1 MKYILLIAIFL
12 LSLLNHTPY
21 VYIPAVF
28 LLVFYM
34 ASLHDV
40 TKISNGEMIATL
52 TYFLFILF
60 SSIYFLTISIDVSDA
75 SRNSFTNN
83 LLFSFILFI
92 IVFSI
97 YRICKSEK
105 GMLDLKFS
113 ISFILILHVSIFMLQ
128 LVTVYVTGYYID
140 FVEPVTGEASRY
152 INYILGG
159 ALSGV
164 LKYRATGLYVEPSTY
179 ASAMTCVIAS
189 AVALNVNRKI
199 INIAIITLLLNFSTI
214 GIILFFFVSISIYFN
229 KIKLIHASIA
239 AIAII
244 VMGIIYSDTLFY
256 FIDDFIYKVENTSG
270 SRFKLL
276 DYIYFDTH
284 GNLNLF
290 GSGFFNIPSE
300 LYAKITYGDYS
311 VAALNDAGLFNF
323 IYLKFGIL
331 SIIPI
336 CYLFYK
342 INRVSSK
349 LLFACILISK
359 ISFMFPVLYLALIPS
374 LMVKKQKKAGDL

>member
-214 GIILFFFVSISIYFN
+214 GIILFSLFLFQFISI
-229 KIKLIHASIA
+229 K
-239 AIAII
+239 
-244 VMGIIYSDTLFY
+244 
-256 FIDDFIYKVENTSG
+256 
-270 SRFKLL
+270 
-276 DYIYFDTH
+276 
-284 GNLNLF
+284 
-290 GSGFFNIPSE
+290 
-300 LYAKITYGDYS
+300 
-311 VAALNDAGLFNF
+311 
-323 IYLKFGIL
+323 
-331 SIIPI
+331 
-336 CYLFYK
+336 
-342 INRVSSK
+342 
-349 LLFACILISK
+349 
-359 ISFMFPVLYLALIPS
+359 
-374 LMVKKQKKAGDL
+374 